1 MCFLWKMGMMGFYWY
16 QSHLD
21 CNQQKLGNGLTLYLA
36 LSYRADIRIL
46 KIYWNV
52 VSVLIIKI
60 KSRSA
65 ILLHAGP
72 APQYTCVH
80 EHDQVTGIGS
90 NSDDVS
96 DVVFFFF
103 TLYWFAWEEVFTL
116 DRLDH
121 QTLSFVVYC
130 WIPDGWHF
138 LVELWNLRFWW

>member
-1 MCFLWKMGMMGFYWY
+1 M
-16 QSHLD
+16 
-21 CNQQKLGNGLTLYLA
+21 
-36 LSYRADIRIL
+36 
-46 KIYWNV
+46 

-96 DVVFFFF
+96 DVVFFFSPYTDLLGKRF
-103 TLYWFAWEEVFTL
+103 LLWTDWTI
-116 DRLDH
+116 RLS
-121 QTLSFVVYC
+121 LLLFIAESLMGGIF
-130 WIPDGWHF
+130 
-138 LVELWNLRFWW
+138 